1 MVQHNGF
8 DPTACITVQLQ
19 RDRRALALENPE
31 ASVNHGTQEVLPGK
45 AALRF
50 GASDGK
56 HVVERNKI
64 FGTDVLNR
72 R

>member
-1 MVQHNGF
+1 
-8 DPTACITVQLQ
+8 
-19 RDRRALALENPE
+19 
-31 ASVNHGTQEVLPGK
+31 
-45 AALRF
+45 LRF